1 MEERIVSAA
10 MKMPNNVIVMC
21 IRHSDTHF
29 QIIVDVFSNGDEITA
44 RHLSWN
50 SEQGFITNK
59 NRFVSRK
66 EAWVIAENAGQII
79 RNKDQN
85 VGTLFSEHLY

>member
-10 MKMPNNVIVMC
+10 MKMPNDIVVLC
-21 IRHSDTHF
+21 IRHSDVHF
-29 QIIVDVFSNGDEITA
+29 QNIIDVFSKGNETTA
-44 RHLSWN
+44 RNLSWN

-66 EAWVIAENAGQII
+66 EAWIIAETAGQII
-79 RNKDQN
+79 RNKEQN
-85 VGTLFSEHLY
+85 VGTLYSEHLY